1 MRIHGWVDE
10 KLPAPLS
17 PHWAN
22 QCTMLEWRL
31 IAVSRLRIDVSF
43 GSHGVLVSYIPS
55 WTEQGKVAAY
65 AGFSENARAETTS
78 RTAAVVA
85 ARRPGR
91 SRAQRKICATCFK
104 PPPPAKGVWPHGPI
118 CHPGAGRR

>member
-85 ARRPGR
+85 ARPPDR
-91 SRAQRKICATCFK
+91 SRSRRMICATCFK
-104 PPPPAKGVWPHGPI
+104 PPPPQIGVWPPGPRF
-118 CHPGAGRR
+118 PPLAAR